1 VAPCGTMLPLSGLIA
16 TTKKIPLLLV
26 ALFTVLRIQSVPTDA
41 DRDHGLL
48 PAIRWL
54 LQYLVPMPGIHWIRS
69 PHFLT
74 LSRQRQMLPTIS
86 LDGNCTASQQSGRPL
101 NILCMD
107 GGGMRGLN
115 LLVMAEEIELQTGK
129 PLASLFDLVAGTSIG
144 GCGALFINKYPAPG
158 EATRM
163 ARLALRELQE
173 RCFAPYAR
181 SRRSLLW
188 DGHLCLD
195 RRREFML
202 EICGEMQ
209 PLRLPKGLPRYWQGR
224 GPRAFAVASRRR
236 RGGGLEPF
244 LFRTYKAIPATM
256 GERRKRQ
263 REMRQVERKA
273 LQDAAR
279 QWEEQARAEER
290 RTALKR
296 AQARQ
301 RWHLPWVGT
310 AAPPPP
316 LKPETVP
323 LGAKFRR
330 YSWWRH
336 PLPAFR
342 RWMRWRLE
350 RRQRQLAAAKD
361 RMAAAVR
368 RALGAYEHGL
378 AGTSDAQMWQAIEAT
393 SAAPSIFPRARLGG
407 LSLADGGLVAN
418 NPTVIALREARALW
432 PGRRIGVIVSLG
444 TGSARPQSTSEAP
457 EEVASLAPGAAYFR
471 IEPPASG
478 VSIIESD
485 AGKLRRMEKATRAHF
500 RSCPTAR
507 ELCRKLVMQQWWE
520 LFAHAAWE
528 TCAATSTALR
538 SFLRLSST
546 SPVPASPM
554 GEMRKMLELEDP
566 DEPLQLPAPRVLW
579 FLRMRQGRFRYRDRA
594 SVFDPTHQEDATL
607 GEVFEV
613 ARSDFE
619 GGTAFVNSARLP

>member
-1 VAPCGTMLPLSGLIA
+1 M
-16 TTKKIPLLLV
+16 
-26 ALFTVLRIQSVPTDA
+26 
-41 DRDHGLL
+41 
-48 PAIRWL
+48 
-54 LQYLVPMPGIHWIRS
+54 
-69 PHFLT
+69 
-74 LSRQRQMLPTIS
+74 
-86 LDGNCTASQQSGRPL
+86 
-101 NILCMD
+101 
-107 GGGMRGLN
+107 
-115 LLVMAEEIELQTGK
+115 
-129 PLASLFDLVAGTSIG
+129 
-144 GCGALFINKYPAPG
+144 
-158 EATRM
+158 
-163 ARLALRELQE
+163 
-173 RCFAPYAR
+173 
-181 SRRSLLW
+181 
-188 DGHLCLD
+188 
-195 RRREFML
+195 
-202 EICGEMQ
+202 
-209 PLRLPKGLPRYWQGR
+209 
-224 GPRAFAVASRRR
+224 
-236 RGGGLEPF
+236 
-244 LFRTYKAIPATM
+244 FRTYKAIPATM

-457 EEVASLAPGAAYFR
+457 EVR
-471 IEPPASG
+471 
-478 VSIIESD
+478 
-485 AGKLRRMEKATRAHF
+485 
-500 RSCPTAR
+500 
-507 ELCRKLVMQQWWE
+507 
-520 LFAHAAWE
+520 
-528 TCAATSTALR
+528 R
-538 SFLRLSST
+538 SFSSMP
-546 SPVPASPM
+546 SGAL
-554 GEMRKMLELEDP
+554 LEWRCCAHSCSCGAQRCP
-566 DEPLQLPAPRVLW
+566 PSYSAFPIGGGVVGARGRV
-579 FLRMRQGRFRYRDRA
+579 FSDRA
-594 SVFDPTHQEDATL
+594 ASI
-607 GEVFEV
+607 
-613 ARSDFE
+613 RSLDH
-619 GGTAFVNSARLP
+619 